1 MNRKQLGIIFGV
13 LALLIL
19 IYAIGRLG
27 NPGASR
33 LLGGGIPTDEAI
45 DTTTSIIHVR
55 LSGGADT
62 VRIER
67 RTSGWQVNGYA
78 VDALRLQR
86 LLGVLDTARVRE
98 VVARS
103 PDNHVRLGVDDAGAA
118 KVTIGELTFLLGSSE
133 AGSYYARLPDSAT
146 VYLFPPG
153 AGRLLTE
160 DANAWRDHVIARVD
174 SSMVR
179 RIVIGQPWGV
189 VTLRR
194 VEGGWLVGDLA
205 ADSIKVRDLLRQ
217 VTQLTASGFAAESAA
232 LAADFENPAASLDLY
247 TVDMGD
253 EAGPAL
259 SLLFVLDPTEG
270 AFLARRADRLEVY
283 EVPEWTVRRLLPAA
297 DELIAVSDK

>member
-33 LLGGGIPTDEAI
+33 PLSGGIPTDEAI
-45 DTTTSIIHVR
+45 DSTTSVVRVR
-55 LSGGADT
+55 LAGSMDT

-67 RTSGWQVNGYA
+67 RTGGWEVNGYP
-78 VDALRLQR
+78 VDAARLQQ
-86 LLGVLDTARVRE
+86 LLGSLDTAQVRE

-103 PDNHVRLGVDDAGAA
+103 PDNHTRLGVDDSAA
-118 KVTIGELTFLLGSSE
+118 ARVTIGELSFLLGHSE
-133 AGSYYARLPDSAT
+133 AGSYYARMPDSAT
-146 VYLFPPG
+146 VYLFPPN
-153 AGRLLTE
+153 AGRLLSE
-160 DANAWRDHVIARVD
+160 NASAWRDHVIARVD

-179 RIVIGQPWGV
+179 RIVIGQPWGT
-189 VTLRR
+189 VTVRR
-194 VEGGWLVGDLA
+194 VENGWLVGDLA

-217 VTQLTASGFAAESAA
+217 VTELTASGFPAESVV

-247 TVDMGD
+247 TVDLGD

-270 AFLARRADRLEVY
+270 TFLARRADRLEVY
-283 EVPEWTVRRLLPAA
+283 EVPEWAVRRLLPAA
-297 DELIAVSDK
+297 EELIATSD

>member
-33 LLGGGIPTDEAI
+33 PLGAGIPTAQAVDS
-45 DTTTSIIHVR
+45 TTSLVLVHLPGGTDSVR
-55 LSGGADT
+55 M
-62 VRIER
+62 ER
-67 RTSGWQVNGYA
+67 RSSGWRVNGYA
-78 VDALRLQR
+78 VDAARLQS
-86 LLGVLDTARVRE
+86 LLGALDTARVRE

-103 PDNHVRLGVDDAGAA
+103 RDNHARMGVDDAGAA
-118 KVTIGELTFLLGSSE
+118 RVTIGEFTFLLGSSD

-153 AGRLLTE
+153 AGRLLSE
-160 DANAWRDHVIARVD
+160 DVSAWRDHVIARVD
-174 SSMVR
+174 TSAVR
-179 RIVIGQPWGV
+179 RIVIGQPWGT

-205 ADSIKVRDLLRQ
+205 ADSLKVRDLLRT
-217 VTQLTASGFAAESAA
+217 VGQLTASGFASEEFA
-232 LAADFENPAASLDLY
+232 LAADFENPAASLDLF
-247 TVDMGD
+247 TVDLGD

-259 SLLFVLDPTEG
+259 SLLFVLDPTEE
-270 AFLARRADRLEVY
+270 AFLVRRADRFEVY

-297 DELIAVSDK
+297 AELIAVSD

>member
-33 LLGGGIPTDEAI
+33 PLGVGIPTAEAI
-45 DTTTSIIHVR
+45 DSTTSLIHVR
-55 LSGGADT
+55 LPGDTDT

-67 RTSGWQVNGYA
+67 RTSGWRVNGYA
-78 VDALRLQR
+78 VDPGRLQQ
-86 LLGVLDTARVRE
+86 LLGALDTARVRE

-103 PDNHVRLGVDDAGAA
+103 PDNHARMGVDEAGAA
-118 KVTIGELTFLLGSSE
+118 RVTIGELTFLLGRSD

-146 VYLFPPG
+146 VYLFPPQ
-153 AGRLLTE
+153 AGRLLSE
-160 DANAWRDHVIARVD
+160 NAGAWRDHVIARVD
-174 SSMVR
+174 SSVVR
-179 RIVIGQPWGV
+179 RIVIGQPWG
-189 VTLRR
+189 TLTVRR
-194 VEGGWLVGDLA
+194 VEDGWLVGDLA
-205 ADSIKVRDLLRQ
+205 ADSLKVRDLLRQ
-217 VTQLTASGFAAESAA
+217 VAQLTASGFPAESVA

-259 SLLFVLDPTEG
+259 SLLFVLDPTEQ
-270 AFLARRADRLEVY
+270 AFLARRADRPEVY
-283 EVPEWTVRRLLPAA
+283 VVPEWTVRRLLPAA
-297 DELIAVSDK
+297 EELVATSD